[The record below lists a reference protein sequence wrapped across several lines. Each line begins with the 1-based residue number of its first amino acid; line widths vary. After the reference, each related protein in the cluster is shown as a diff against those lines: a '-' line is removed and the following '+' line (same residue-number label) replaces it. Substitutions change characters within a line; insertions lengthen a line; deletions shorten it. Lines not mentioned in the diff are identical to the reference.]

1 VGLVI
6 YPPASQECLFTADDS
21 SIPQPPLCDMATRV
35 DNNDAEFK
43 VGDASTDDVN
53 AYNKREGIA
62 ADERVPAYSENAY
75 GDPKVN
81 VRGDVEPAWSCD
93 WSQTSVDAAGCDVKL
108 LGEES
113 MQGDEADDELGAS
126 SSASEDD
133 WQEVEGL
140 SDCY

>member
-1 VGLVI
+1 
-6 YPPASQECLFTADDS
+6 
-21 SIPQPPLCDMATRV
+21 MRV
-35 DNNDAEFK
+35 DYNDAEFK

-62 ADERVPAYSENAY
+62 ADEPVPANSENAH
-75 GDPKVN
+75 GDPQAN

-93 WSQTSVDAAGCDVKL
+93 CSQTSVDAAGCDVKLLKL